1 MTWRGSGHRDGQ
13 RALRP
18 ASLRTHAAG
27 LASVTCSPH
36 SASRSVTETWVM
48 MQFMRAAPH
57 QSSVGEQ
64 VRRPARVSWWFP
76 LGCFVACAAIAGAWA
91 LTVPPFAMGDEASS
105 VVRAQAAGR
114 LHLIPEHE
122 AEGTGGAGPR
132 TVQRVGSF
140 PVAET
145 YRSNWECF
153 TGHQDRLP
161 SCARALGVGP
171 SAVLSTYYGG
181 FPPLYYA
188 LVGSASVVVRGPDG
202 FYAMRLA
209 SAALVAALLAL
220 AFDTAVRG
228 RPRRL
233 LALGVL
239 VAATPTVFAL
249 GGDVSS
255 AALEVAAAIALWTA
269 LLALVERRA
278 DDPRLPDLVARAT
291 VAAVVLV
298 LARPFSPV
306 WAAVVAVVVA
316 VVAGRTTTWAL
327 LRQRSVQIGCVVVA
341 IAGAAAAAWILL
353 RTPQADVTRWAAH
366 APRPGRLATAQSVAE
381 RTGYFLSGMVGW
393 DGWPGEPTVP
403 PATIATG
410 AVLVVIVAASAGVL
424 ALVAAA
430 ARRGGRRGLMVL
442 GALVVGVFSAPI
454 VLTAVTANTYFPNY
468 SPRYTLPLAVGV
480 PLVASFR
487 LDQAERFR
495 PHTTRLLA
503 AGVVVAFVVAQLA
516 LYWTVAHRFTVGA
529 RGPILYF
536 LDPQWAPREAAWVLL
551 GVLVLALGWL
561 ACAVGRQAATPAAAA
576 AQTDD

>member
-1 MTWRGSGHRDGQ
+1 
-13 RALRP
+13 
-18 ASLRTHAAG
+18 
-27 LASVTCSPH
+27 
-36 SASRSVTETWVM
+36 
-48 MQFMRAAPH
+48 
-57 QSSVGEQ
+57 
-64 VRRPARVSWWFP
+64 VRRPGGVSWWFP
-76 LGCFVACAAIAGAWA
+76 LGCFVACAAVAGAWA
-91 LTVPPFAMGDEASS
+91 LTLPPLAMGDEYSS

-114 LHLIPEHE
+114 LHLIPEYE
-122 AEGTGGAGPR
+122 AEGSGGAGPR
-132 TVQRVGSF
+132 TVQRFGSF
-140 PVAET
+140 RVAET
-145 YRSNWECF
+145 YRNDWQCF
-153 TGHQDRLP
+153 MGHQDRLS
-161 SCARALGVGP
+161 SCAGPLRVGP
-171 SAVLSTYYGG
+171 SAIQNTYYGG
-181 FPPLYYA
+181 FPPLYFA
-188 LVGSASVVVRGPDG
+188 LVGSASVVVTGPDG

-209 SAALVAALLAL
+209 SAVLVAALLAL
-220 AFDTAVRG
+220 AFDTAVRD

-249 GGDVSS
+249 GGAVNS

-269 LLALVERRA
+269 LLALVECRV
-278 DDPRLPDLVARAT
+278 DDPRVLGLVARAT

-327 LRQRSVQIGCVVVA
+327 LGRRAVQIGCAVVA

-353 RTPQADVTRWAAH
+353 RNPQVDITRWADH

-381 RTGYFLSGMVGW
+381 RTGYFLVGMVGF

-410 AVLVVIVAASAGVL
+410 AVLVVIVAVGAGVL

-430 ARRGGRRGLMVL
+430 APRCGRHRLIPL
-442 GALVVGVFSAPI
+442 GALVVGVLSAPI

-468 SPRYTLPLAVGV
+468 SPKYTLPLAVGV
-480 PLVASFR
+480 PLVAAFL
-487 LDQAERFR
+487 LDQTERLR

-503 AGVVVAFVVAQLA
+503 AGVAVAFVIAQLA

-529 RGPILYF
+529 GGPILYF
-536 LDPQWAPREAAWVLL
+536 LDPRWAPRVAASVLL
-551 GVLVLALGWL
+551 GVVVLALGWL
-561 ACAVGRQAATPAAAA
+561 AWSVGQQAAAHSVSLGATSSYPVTKRPAPP
-576 AQTDD
+576 